1 MYKKSGFVKK
11 FESIEC
17 TISWKSNGKLC
28 TLDVQKVQ
36 IHEKIQIHW
45 MYEIVKI
52 QWKFMYIR
60 GILDIQIV
68 RICGKI
74 RTC

>member
-1 MYKKSGFVKK
+1 MSRFVKK
-11 FESIEC
+11 FEFIEC
-17 TISWKSNGKLC
+17 TISWISYGKLC